1 MVVWPTHHMIYYQSI
16 DMKVLVTGS
25 LGQVGTELMALAK
38 AYGHKA
44 IGFNHDTL
52 DITDQKSVQ
61 ACVQRERPDVLINA
75 AAYTA
80 VDKAEDDKETAKAV
94 NATAVGYLAQACKM
108 LDIPLVHISTD
119 YVFDGSKKNAYIES
133 DAVSPL
139 GVYGQT
145 KLEGEALVQRECE
158 KYYIFRTSWV
168 FSAHGNNFVKTML
181 KLGAEREELGIVAD
195 QRGKPT
201 SAREIARVIYEVL
214 KAKQE
219 AWGIYH
225 LAQPNAV
232 TWFDF
237 AQSIFAEAE
246 QQDLPLRV
254 KQVNAITTA
263 DFPTPAKRP
272 ENSEL
277 NCSKLETTFNIKL
290 QPWNVSLAE
299 VICEMPDVRCE
310 G

>member
-1 MVVWPTHHMIYYQSI
+1 
-16 DMKVLVTGS
+16 MKVLIVGCR
-25 LGQVGTELMALAK
+25 GQVGTELMALAK
-38 AYGHKA
+38 AYGHEA
-44 IGFNHDTL
+44 IGFDHDAL
-52 DITDQKSVQ
+52 DITDEQAVQ
-61 ACVQRERPDVLINA
+61 ACVQKEQPDVVINA

-80 VDKAEDDKETAKAV
+80 VDKAEDDKDAAKSV
-94 NATAVGYLAQACKM
+94 NATAVGYLAQACKT

-119 YVFDGSKKNAYIES
+119 YVFDGSEKGAYIES
-133 DAVSPL
+133 DTVLPL
-139 GVYGQT
+139 GVYGET
-145 KLEGEALVQRECE
+145 KLEGEALVQSECE

-214 KAKQE
+214 ASHKN

-225 LAQPNAV
+225 LAQPNVAS
-232 TWFDF
+232 WFDF
-237 AQSIFAEAE
+237 AQNIFDEAK
-246 QQDLPLRV
+246 QQGLPLRV
-254 KQVNAITTA
+254 KRVNAITTA

-277 NCSKLETTFNIKL
+277 DCNKLETTFDLELKS
-290 QPWNVSLAE
+290 WRDSLAE
-299 VICEMPDVRCE
+299 VIKDLRNE
-310 G
+310 

>member
-1 MVVWPTHHMIYYQSI
+1 
-16 DMKVLVTGS
+16 MKVLVTGS
-25 LGQVGTELMALAK
+25 RGQVGTELLCLAK
-38 AYGHKA
+38 GFGVEV
-44 IGFNHDTL
+44 IGVDHDRL
-52 DITDQKSVQ
+52 DITDQMAVQ
-61 ACVQRERPDVLINA
+61 TFVSTQQPDAVVNA

-80 VDKAEDDKETAKAV
+80 VDKAEEDVDAVFAV
-94 NATAVGYLAQACKM
+94 NATAVSYLAQFCAS

-145 KLEGEALVQRECE
+145 KLEGEALVQSECK

-181 KLGAEREELGIVAD
+181 RLGTEREELGIVAD

-214 KAKQE
+214 KAKHE

-232 TWFDF
+232 TWFEF
-237 AQSIFAEAE
+237 AQSIFAEAR
-246 QQDLPLRV
+246 QQGFSLRV

-277 NCSKLETTFNIKL
+277 DCNKLETTFNIKL

-299 VICEMPDVRCE
+299 VICEMPDVKCE